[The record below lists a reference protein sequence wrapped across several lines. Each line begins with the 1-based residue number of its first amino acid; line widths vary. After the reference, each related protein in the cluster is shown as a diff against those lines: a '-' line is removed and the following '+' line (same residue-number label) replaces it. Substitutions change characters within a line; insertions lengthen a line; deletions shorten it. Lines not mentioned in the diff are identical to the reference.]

1 MRTLRTI
8 AISAFS
14 AALPVL
20 QAQDT
25 LSLDQALALA
35 LSQEHGIRMARND
48 AAAADALAT
57 PGNAGLLPR
66 VDLSG
71 RGTYRNQFTKL
82 DFIEALPDVE
92 RSGVESTLLSGTL
105 GLAWTLFDGF
115 GSFQAYERA
124 QLDAELAD
132 IRLRAQV
139 EGTLGQVIALYHT
152 LAALQEDARIAE
164 ALLGISSE
172 RLARLEGRAALG
184 GAGRLEVLNATVD
197 LQADSTVWV
206 LTHQRI
212 DRTMHEL
219 NVLMGRSPSTPL
231 AVSRTTTH
239 ADGLDVQRL
248 VGEALARNVQVLA
261 ATNAT
266 HAARTEVR
274 SAKALLWPRLDLN
287 AGYGLSD
294 QRNEV
299 GVVLGTYNRGLS
311 GGLTASMPLF
321 DGGRVRTRMESA
333 RLRAESAALAEE
345 QARLAVERDVRNAFV
360 TWRTQR
366 KLMEVQRASVAT
378 ARLNFERTRDL
389 FYAGQLTGLQFR
401 QAQLDLARTEREELV
416 ASLDAKLAELQLLQA
431 SGGLLRAVG
440 LAIDGGR

>member
-1 MRTLRTI
+1 M
-8 AISAFS
+8 
-14 AALPVL
+14 
-20 QAQDT
+20 
-25 LSLDQALALA
+25 ALA
-35 LSQEHGIRMARND
+35 QEHGIRMARND
-48 AAAADALAT
+48 AAVADALAT

-71 RGTYRNQFTKL
+71 RGTYSNQFTKL

-115 GSFQAYERA
+115 ASFQAYERA

-139 EGTLGQVIALYHT
+139 EATLGQVIALYHT
-152 LAALQEDARIAE
+152 LAALQEDARIAQ

-197 LQADSTVWV
+197 LQADSTAWV
-206 LTHQRI
+206 LVQQRMARTTH
-212 DRTMHEL
+212 DL
-219 NVLMGRSPSTPL
+219 NVLMGRSPSTAM
-231 AVSRTTTH
+231 AVARNTTH

-248 VGEALARNVQVLA
+248 VNEALARNVQVLA
-261 ATNAT
+261 ATNAS
-266 HAARTEVR
+266 HAARTEER

-287 AGYGLSD
+287 AGYVLSD

-299 GVVLGTYNRGLS
+299 GVVLGTYNRGFN
-311 GGLTASMPLF
+311 GGLTASVPLF
-321 DGGRVRTRMESA
+321 DGGRVRTRVESA
-333 RLRAESAALAEE
+333 KLRAESAALAEE

-360 TWRTQR
+360 SWQAQR
-366 KLMEVQRASVAT
+366 KLMDIQRAAVAT

-401 QAQLDLARTEREELV
+401 QAQLDLARTEREELG
-416 ASLDAKLAELQLLQA
+416 AALDARLAELQLLQA
-431 SGGLLRAVG
+431 SGGLLQAVG
-440 LAIDGGR
+440 LAIDGRR